1 VYEQRTALNVNIALA
16 SKHQTNTA
24 PFCPAN
30 TVLLLDKSIRAYIE
44 SSELHALVEVQRGMT
59 QESERERER
68 ERAVAA
74 AAAISQ
80 STKRTLFASVAS

>member
-1 VYEQRTALNVNIALA
+1 VYEQRIALNVNIALA

-59 QESERERER
+59 QESESA
-68 ERAVAA
+68 RAAAAAA

-80 STKRTLFASVAS
+80 STKRTLLASVAS

>member
-59 QESERERER
+59 QESESA
-68 ERAVAA
+68 RARSSSSSSSHLS
-74 AAAISQ
+74 ID
-80 STKRTLFASVAS
+80 

>member
-59 QESERERER
+59 QESESA
-68 ERAVAA
+68 RAAAAAA

-80 STKRTLFASVAS
+80 STKRTLLASVAS